1 MNHANSE
8 FVESSGEI
16 RVTLDGETMVL
27 PSGRNSLGA
36 IRSYLESVALA
47 SQRVLAE
54 FAVDGC
60 AVNLS
65 MPLDNLSFRRVDAI
79 TVPLSELPLLLLTTA
94 GQQVGRARAS
104 VETALTLV
112 LINSPS
118 KASELWWHIA
128 WQLKEPVLTLSLMP
142 EHLCQVWFGTSFH
155 KLRHWQLEQIAI
167 IVQRVDE
174 ACESQ
179 NNIRLSD
186 ALEKLV
192 LPWLD
197 KTSEHIQLWLDA
209 AQAGARLRIKN
220 G

>member
-1 MNHANSE
+1 MNDTNSE
-8 FVESSGEI
+8 YVESSGEI
-16 RVTLDGETMVL
+16 RVTLDGETVVL
-27 PSGRNSLGA
+27 PTGRNSLGA
-36 IRSYLESVALA
+36 VRSYLESVALG

-94 GQQVGRARAS
+94 GQQVGRARVS

-118 KASELWWHIA
+118 AANELWWHIA

-142 EHLCQVWFGTSFH
+142 EHLCQVWFGTSFQ
-155 KLRHWQLEQIAI
+155 KLRRWQLEQIAI

-179 NNIRLSD
+179 NNIYLSD
-186 ALEKLV
+186 ALENLV
-192 LPWLD
+192 LPW
-197 KTSEHIQLWLDA
+197 
-209 AQAGARLRIKN
+209 
-220 G
+220 

>member
-1 MNHANSE
+1 
-8 FVESSGEI
+8 
-16 RVTLDGETMVL
+16 MVL
-27 PSGRNSLGA
+27 PTGRNSLGA

-47 SQRVLAE
+47 NQRVLAE

-65 MPLDNLSFRRVDAI
+65 MPLNNLSFRRVDAI
-79 TVPLSELPLLLLTTA
+79 TVPLSEMPLLLLTTA
-94 GQQVGRARAS
+94 GQQVDRARGS
-104 VETALTLV
+104 VEAALTLV
-112 LINSPS
+112 LINSPT

-142 EHLCQVWFGTSFH
+142 EHLCQTWFGASFQ
-155 KLRHWQLEQIAI
+155 KLRRWQLEQIAI

-179 NNIRLSD
+179 NNIYLSD
-186 ALEKLV
+186 ALENLV

-197 KTSEHIQLWLDA
+197 KLNEHIQLWLEA
-209 AQAGARLRIKN
+209 AQAGARLKMKN

>member
-1 MNHANSE
+1 MNHTNSE
-8 FVESSGEI
+8 SVEASGEI
-16 RVTLDGETMVL
+16 RVTLDGETVVL

-36 IRSYLESVALA
+36 IRSYLESIALG

-60 AVNLS
+60 AVDLS
-65 MPLDNLSFRRVDAI
+65 MPLDKLSFRRVDAI

-94 GQQVGRARAS
+94 GQQVGRARTS

-142 EHLCQVWFGTSFH
+142 EHLCQSWFGTSFQ
-155 KLRHWQLEQIAI
+155 KLRRWQLEQIAI

-179 NNIRLSD
+179 NNIYLSD
-186 ALEKLV
+186 ALENLV

-197 KTSEHIQLWLDA
+197 RLNEHIQLWLEA
-209 AQAGARLRIKN
+209 AQAGARLKTRN